1 MRKLT
6 LLILSISILAV
17 ILASCKTTKTT
28 QIWTDQNGNEVP
40 VEVTNKGNTTT
51 YDFGVIVL
59 YPDTLF
65 TDTIK

>member
-1 MRKLT
+1 MNLKYKILLSLFT
-6 LLILSISILAV
+6 LFVVA
-17 ILASCKTTKTT
+17 CKTTKTT
-28 QIWTDQNGNEVP
+28 QIWKDQNGNDVP